1 MAKGHKADMMRDGA
15 NTAPWTMLEEFT
27 EERVSLSVHDAS
39 RLAWNVTVPVS
50 KSGKLVYELTV
61 ELEVPT
67 NLVGSFEP
75 WGALQSYARLDGVD
89 ERGAPPHAS
98 PLAADV
104 QRNSPE
110 AFRREIMG
118 ISFKLA
124 RARNG
129 FVRHCTLVRSRSAT
143 DADHVAALVLWVA
156 AARGALAQ
164 ARAGMLACGCKR
176 EERENEHALADE
188 FLSVQLWSVLT
199 DCARALFDTQRAVAA
214 RSEPSAAELDAV
226 EERLSEALRQ
236 EISYRKE
243 AKFPHAEPADAL
255 ELERLVSRLRWLKK
269 HFERVLFLDVESY
282 RVANRLGSWF
292 SAAAAMLA
300 YLWFFFWQ
308 LALERHPFPG
318 AIGSGVLV
326 FALLTAVVYAS
337 RERLKEAG
345 RNWLEGR
352 AQSMFAQ
359 RVTRYRLPP
368 QTPRAR
374 GPIVCLARESFS
386 QSAVRRPDPVSPE
399 SSSVDVTVL
408 RFSHRG
414 FVTRP
419 EAAQVRLVFRLDLS
433 PLLPRLHDAVRGFAS
448 PNGETGRIVILDVP
462 RNYELPVR
470 AELRFE
476 DTHEDIERR
485 LVLNKNGL
493 CRIEEISDN

>member
-1 MAKGHKADMMRDGA
+1 MMRDGNNA
-15 NTAPWTMLEEFT
+15 APWTILEEFT

-39 RLAWNVTVPVS
+39 RLAWNVTVPVA
-50 KSGKLVYELTV
+50 KSGRLTYELTV

-75 WGALQSYARLDGVD
+75 WGALQSYARLDGAD
-89 ERGAPPHAS
+89 ERGTQPHGS
-98 PLAADV
+98 PAV
-104 QRNSPE
+104 
-110 AFRREIMG
+110 FRREIMG
-118 ISFKLA
+118 VSFKLA
-124 RARNG
+124 RSRNG
-129 FVRHCTLVRSRSAT
+129 FVRHCTLVRSSARARSVEE
-143 DADHVAALVLWVA
+143 ADHVQSLILWIS

-176 EERENEHALADE
+176 EERDNEHTLADE

-199 DCARALFDTQRAVAA
+199 DCARALFETQRWLAI
-214 RSEPSAAELDAV
+214 RSEDAAAELDAV
-226 EERLSEALRQ
+226 EERLSEALRE
-236 EISYRKE
+236 EIAYRKE

-269 HFERVLFLDVESY
+269 HFERVLFLEGESY
-282 RVANRLGSWF
+282 RVASRLGSWF

-308 LALERHPFPG
+308 LALEKHPFPG

-326 FALLTAVVYAS
+326 FALLTAIVYAS

-359 RVTRYRLPP
+359 RVTRYRLPSP
-368 QTPRAR
+368 TPRAR
-374 GPIVCLARESFS
+374 GPIVGTARESFS
-386 QSAVRRPDPVSPE
+386 QSAARRPDPVSPE
-399 SSSVDVTVL
+399 SQATLDVTVL

-419 EAAQVRLVFRLDLS
+419 EAAEGSAQVRLVFRLDLS

-448 PNGETGRIVILDVP
+448 PNVETGHIVILDVP

-470 AELRFE
+470 ADLRFE
-476 DTHEDIERR
+476 ETHEEIERT

-493 CRIEEISDN
+493 CRIDEAAP

>member
-1 MAKGHKADMMRDGA
+1 
-15 NTAPWTMLEEFT
+15 
-27 EERVSLSVHDAS
+27 
-39 RLAWNVTVPVS
+39 VP
-50 KSGKLVYELTV
+50 
-61 ELEVPT
+61 
-67 NLVGSFEP
+67 
-75 WGALQSYARLDGVD
+75 AL
-89 ERGAPPHAS
+89 
-98 PLAADV
+98 
-104 QRNSPE
+104 
-110 AFRREIMG
+110 I
-118 ISFKLA
+118 
-124 RARNG
+124 
-129 FVRHCTLVRSRSAT
+129 
-143 DADHVAALVLWVA
+143 LWIG

-176 EERENEHALADE
+176 EERDNEHALADE

-199 DCARALFDTQRAVAA
+199 DCARALFDTQRALAT
-214 RSEPSAAELDAV
+214 RSEETAAELDAV
-226 EERLSEALRQ
+226 EERLSEALQ
-236 EISYRKE
+236 EEISYRKE
-243 AKFPHAEPADAL
+243 AKFQYAEPADAL

-269 HFERVLFLDVESY
+269 HFERVLFLEVESY
-282 RVANRLGSWF
+282 RVASRMGSWF

-352 AQSMFAQ
+352 AQNMFAQ
-359 RVTRYRLPP
+359 RVTRYRLPS
-368 QTPRAR
+368 QTPRTR
-374 GPIVCLARESFS
+374 GPIVCMARESFS
-386 QSAVRRPDPVSPE
+386 QSAVGRPDPVSPE
-399 SSSVDVTVL
+399 SSAALDVTVL

-414 FVTRP
+414 FVTRH
-419 EAAQVRLVFRLDLS
+419 EVAGEGAAQVRLVFRLDLS

-470 AELRFE
+470 ADLRFE
-476 DTHEDIERR
+476 NTHEDIERR

-493 CRIEEISDN
+493 CRIEEVQSDN